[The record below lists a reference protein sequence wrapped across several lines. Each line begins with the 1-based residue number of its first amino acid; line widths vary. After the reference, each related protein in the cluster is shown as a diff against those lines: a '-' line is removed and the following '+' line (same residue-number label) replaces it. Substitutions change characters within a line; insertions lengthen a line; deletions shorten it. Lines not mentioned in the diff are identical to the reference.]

1 VDGIS
6 RIMITMM
13 IMKNKEELKKKNP
26 KKINHKRRKTNSLKN
41 RLKLKQR
48 QLKRKK
54 KKLKKKSHIIL
65 LVLNKLSV
73 VKIFSL
79 N

>member
-6 RIMITMM
+6 RIMIIM
-13 IMKNKEELKKKNP
+13 ITKNKEELKKKNP
-26 KKINHKRRKTNSLKN
+26 KKISHKKRKTNSLRN

-48 QLKRKK
+48 QLKKKK
-54 KKLKKKSHIIL
+54 KKLKKKLHIIL